1 MCMLHAPWVPC
12 VQVRCDKEL
21 LSKKSELLA
30 LEAERLKDANA
41 ALAAQLRTAQAT
53 VASLQ
58 AAAPAGSA
66 GQDHAQR
73 VALEREFGLVRD
85 SNAMMRQRE
94 EAREA
99 ELVKLRE
106 QLKALEA
113 TVEPLRREKEV
124 TPRGALS
131 PSPNPNPNPNPDPN
145 PNPYPD
151 PNPNPNPNPDPG
163 PDPDPKQVK
172 QREAAA
178 LAGQLEEQSKEN
190 KQWQE
195 RVKRLLAKDR
205 NSVGLEAHEQLVA
218 QSAELQKEGEAL
230 RDQGKQAAAAK
241 EKLEAE
247 LAASVQLVGRLK
259 KAGGNFKAQ
268 LATANKELEELRTTA
283 AADQAKAQL
292 ASNKDLEAQLAAAK
306 ATADEGEK
314 KAAALGAE
322 LEQARTLCSR
332 VR

>member
-1 MCMLHAPWVPC
+1 MLHAPCVPC
-12 VQVRCDKEL
+12 VQVRRDKEL

-73 VALEREFGLVRD
+73 VALEREFGLMRD

-99 ELVKLRE
+99 ELAKLRE

-131 PSPNPNPNPNPDPN
+131 PSPS
-145 PNPYPD
+145 
-151 PNPNPNPNPDPG
+151 PNPNPNPNPDPDPDPNLDPNPDPN
-163 PDPDPKQVK
+163 PDPDPDPIPKPHP
-172 QREAAA
+172 
-178 LAGQLEEQSKEN
+178 N
-190 KQWQE
+190 P
-195 RVKRLLAKDR
+195 
-205 NSVGLEAHEQLVA
+205 NPP
-218 QSAELQKEGEAL
+218 
-230 RDQGKQAAAAK
+230 
-241 EKLEAE
+241 
-247 LAASVQLVGRLK
+247 
-259 KAGGNFKAQ
+259 
-268 LATANKELEELRTTA
+268 
-283 AADQAKAQL
+283 
-292 ASNKDLEAQLAAAK
+292 
-306 ATADEGEK
+306 
-314 KAAALGAE
+314 
-322 LEQARTLCSR
+322 
-332 VR
+332 

>member
-1 MCMLHAPWVPC
+1 
-12 VQVRCDKEL
+12 
-21 LSKKSELLA
+21 
-30 LEAERLKDANA
+30 
-41 ALAAQLRTAQAT
+41 
-53 VASLQ
+53 
-58 AAAPAGSA
+58 
-66 GQDHAQR
+66 
-73 VALEREFGLVRD
+73 
-85 SNAMMRQRE
+85 
-94 EAREA
+94 
-99 ELVKLRE
+99 
-106 QLKALEA
+106 
-113 TVEPLRREKEV
+113 
-124 TPRGALS
+124 
-131 PSPNPNPNPNPDPN
+131 
-145 PNPYPD
+145 
-151 PNPNPNPNPDPG
+151 
-163 PDPDPKQVK
+163 
-172 QREAAA
+172 
-178 LAGQLEEQSKEN
+178 
-190 KQWQE
+190 
-195 RVKRLLAKDR
+195 VKRLLAKDR

-218 QSAELQKEGEAL
+218 QTAELQKEGEAL

-306 ATADEGEK
+306 AAADEGEK